1 MIMID
6 SHATSHLSG
15 VQLQSLRQG
24 LREQLGQRSRH
35 LHDLRVQEQDSS
47 AADGT
52 WQELVV
58 SITAAERTVAELSQA
73 CERLAAGTYGRCAH
87 CQAPIPFERLK
98 VRPLA
103 RTCIDCQRRHEA
115 A

>member
-1 MIMID
+1 MTD
-6 SHATSHLSG
+6 SHAITHLSS
-15 VQLQSLRQG
+15 VQLQSLRQDLQEQLEQRRRHLDA
-24 LREQLGQRSRH
+24 LREQERDGNG
-35 LHDLRVQEQDSS
+35 
-47 AADGT
+47 ADDT

-58 SITAAERTVAELSQA
+58 SITAAERAVAELSQA

-87 CQAPIPFERLK
+87 CQAGIPFERLK

-103 RTCIDCQRRHEA
+103 RNCIDCQRRHEA

>member
-1 MIMID
+1 MT
-6 SHATSHLSG
+6 HTGTHLSS
-15 VQLQSLRQG
+15 VQLQSLRQDLQEQLEQRRRHLDG
-24 LREQLGQRSRH
+24 LREQER
-35 LHDLRVQEQDSS
+35 DSNGG
-47 AADGT
+47 DGT

-58 SITAAERTVAELSQA
+58 AVTAAERAVAELSQA
-73 CERLAAGTYGRCAH
+73 FDRLTAGSYGRCAH
-87 CQAPIPFERLK
+87 CEAGIPFERLK

>member
-1 MIMID
+1 MTD
-6 SHATSHLSG
+6 SHTTSHLSS
-15 VQLQSLRQG
+15 VQLQSLRQD
-24 LREQLGQRSRH
+24 LLEQLEQRSRH
-35 LHDLRVQEQDSS
+35 LHGLRVQEQEGSG
-47 AADGT
+47 ADGT

-58 SITAAERTVAELSQA
+58 SITAAERAVAELSHA
-73 CERLAAGTYGRCAH
+73 CDRLATDAYGRCAH
-87 CQAPIPFERLK
+87 CESPIPFERLK

>member
-1 MIMID
+1 MND
-6 SHATSHLSG
+6 GTHLST
-15 VQLQSLRQG
+15 VQLQSLRQDLHEQLDQRRRHLDR
-24 LREQLGQRSRH
+24 LRE
-35 LHDLRVQEQDSS
+35 QEQDSNGG
-47 AADGT
+47 DGT

-58 SITAAERTVAELSQA
+58 SLTAAERAVAELSQA
-73 CERLAAGTYGRCAH
+73 FGRLEAGTYGSCAH
-87 CQAPIPFERLK
+87 CAAAIPFERLK